1 MCYARPEVLHELL
14 LICFLVIPLFFTRAL
29 LEIESPTTRRPHAYF
44 DISIDFTGLFFV
56 FDCAA

>member
-1 MCYARPEVLHELL
+1 MCYAHPEVLHELL
-14 LICFLVIPLFFTRAL
+14 LICFFGNSSVFTRAL
-29 LEIESPTTRRPHAYF
+29 LEIESTARLYF